1 MSHESRA
8 KMVPDSS
15 GKESCK
21 GGKES
26 KVKVT
31 HRGVRNLAVRNGSP
45 KFITS
50 SHTIAAKVLFVVEGT
65 RGYPEPINCKGISK
79 TESYANHI
87 FGLTGGG
94 WGSFGRNQDFQ
105 ASPSGCES
113 YVGSGVS
120 ALNPRLVELKGQ
132 GRAHQMVDIELA
144 VLGFQFLLGGHLII
158 SKGCTVQNVRKLCLY
173 PRPPT
178 WSHRRSGST
187 QSKKRKGDGVFTL
200 DCPSQ
205 QEIVWCFLL
214 SREVHVIHD
223 PEHLVVISGIKSS
236 GKNYDVGT
244 KRTKERRRKTT
255 QAGIYGASALVGIRR
270 VTSSSPCLIL
280 VTRVERSLL
289 KSTSGSIKF
298 ISILDRMGMKLQSK
312 PGG

>member
-1 MSHESRA
+1 M
-8 KMVPDSS
+8 
-15 GKESCK
+15 
-21 GGKES
+21 
-26 KVKVT
+26 
-31 HRGVRNLAVRNGSP
+31 
-45 KFITS
+45 
-50 SHTIAAKVLFVVEGT
+50 
-65 RGYPEPINCKGISK
+65 
-79 TESYANHI
+79 TE
-87 FGLTGGG
+87 
-94 WGSFGRNQDFQ
+94 
-105 ASPSGCES
+105 
-113 YVGSGVS
+113 GSGGFYPVVIFWGMTMKKTS
-120 ALNPRLVELKGQ
+120 
-132 GRAHQMVDIELA
+132 
-144 VLGFQFLLGGHLII
+144 VLCFAARDGHLII

-255 QAGIYGASALVGIRR
+255 QA
-270 VTSSSPCLIL
+270 
-280 VTRVERSLL
+280 
-289 KSTSGSIKF
+289 
-298 ISILDRMGMKLQSK
+298 
-312 PGG
+312 